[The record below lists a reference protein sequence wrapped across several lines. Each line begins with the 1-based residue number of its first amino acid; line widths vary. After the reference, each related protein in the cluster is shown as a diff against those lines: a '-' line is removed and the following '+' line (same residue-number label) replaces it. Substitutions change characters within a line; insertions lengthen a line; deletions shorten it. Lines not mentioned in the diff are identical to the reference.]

1 MPRHSTPTRRGQASG
16 RNPANFAAPTGRR
29 ARDWLSDAPWP
40 KWRNGRRR
48 GFKIPRWRQRVGSNP
63 TLGTTVFKGMHAA
76 FGGVVT
82 DLATDSHVIFWTAAF
97 AQCETL
103 PCGSLLSDIWQR
115 FRGSDPAQ
123 PEFPHRSSR
132 PRQLR
137 RMRASG
143 GRGDC
148 NDLRRHRALSLERQA
163 SCATPGM
170 TSLHHRRI
178 VEYSPTSQAHDAG
191 LAQVAR
197 PPSSNVQGSRYRTS
211 RHPFHLQQ

>member
-1 MPRHSTPTRRGQASG
+1 MHRGPSGGMVDAGDSKSPAGDSVSVRIRPWAPLFSKGCTRHSVASSRIWRLTPTR
-16 RNPANFAAPTGRR
+16 
-29 ARDWLSDAPWP
+29 
-40 KWRNGRRR
+40 
-48 GFKIPRWRQRVGSNP
+48 
-63 TLGTTVFKGMHAA
+63 
-76 FGGVVT
+76 
-82 DLATDSHVIFWTAAF
+82 DSHIIFWTAAF